1 MRYFLSPIMFWI
13 IFTSCYV
20 GLFSFA
26 SFFHQLLG
34 HDISVLEQWL
44 YHNRLFIITF
54 SKLLAFFF
62 ILIFPRM
69 YGSFSLKQSQRIKD
83 HLKLWVLNWNREPKL
98 WIFFLFFSLV
108 FYWKI
113 FNFFPTGHYITWTSL
128 TIQVIECFLFWCAD
142 LVIIIKMQDEL
153 APPRLAA
160 SPWLKTLTLSLLPI
174 ATTAMVSYST
184 WYDLVQLYIL
194 MIIIVSLLKQEKLT
208 CVGIV
213 TLAIFSFIF
222 ATMAPFNYLTN
233 ADDTLWVL
241 EPQAFSLPW
250 SVIIIVYV
258 TLYKMTQKYWS
269 TLLSYL
275 SVLFSK
281 KS

>member
-1 MRYFLSPIMFWI
+1 
-13 IFTSCYV
+13 
-20 GLFSFA
+20 
-26 SFFHQLLG
+26 
-34 HDISVLEQWL
+34 
-44 YHNRLFIITF
+44 
-54 SKLLAFFF
+54 
-62 ILIFPRM
+62 M